1 MTGTHSRS
9 ASPEPDE
16 LDDYSEDEEHTAP
29 DQLVSR
35 AKALHDQV
43 RVAWRRIL
51 EPDFLDP
58 VSEYHEL
65 DMQILAINQELENA
79 VTDQVK
85 RPLVEKRDRLRRER
99 QETRRSKLSQEAV
112 ALYVEA
118 GHLLETLQNLEWSAD
133 ATYLE
138 DAYGV
143 ETDGYNV
150 LEHHSNQVKQ
160 TRRTAVAAR
169 QQKDTAR
176 RLAAARRRAQQAGT
190 TPSRRRH
197 TFQQHS
203 SRLSQAHVPSSSPE
217 HDEAHAL
224 GRRRASRDGDFRR
237 AWLYFQ
243 REY

>member
-1 MTGTHSRS
+1 MTAIFPPRTESNWSVRFLSSLPRPQAHARS
-9 ASPEPDE
+9 S
-16 LDDYSEDEEHTAP
+16 
-29 DQLVSR
+29 
-35 AKALHDQV
+35 
-43 RVAWRRIL
+43 
-51 EPDFLDP
+51 
-58 VSEYHEL
+58 
-65 DMQILAINQELENA
+65 
-79 VTDQVK
+79 
-85 RPLVEKRDRLRRER
+85 
-99 QETRRSKLSQEAV
+99 
-112 ALYVEA
+112 
-118 GHLLETLQNLEWSAD
+118 LQ

-217 HDEAHAL
+217 HDEARAL